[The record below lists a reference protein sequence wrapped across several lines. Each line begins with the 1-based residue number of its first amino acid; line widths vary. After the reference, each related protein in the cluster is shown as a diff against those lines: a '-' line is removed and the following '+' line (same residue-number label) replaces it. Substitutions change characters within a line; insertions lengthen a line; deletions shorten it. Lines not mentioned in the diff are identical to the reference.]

1 MNFDINEVF
10 MIILDLFSQVII
22 STQMC
27 NLSVAEFDLF
37 RIRITHNA
45 NAHKHGQNVAV
56 VLLMM

>member
-1 MNFDINEVF
+1 